1 MTIEQIAAGVFLG
14 NVLSASVILTL
25 IRHWKSQD
33 HEWSYWAYFAIIGP
47 SLFAIAVL
55 IAR

>member
-1 MTIEQIAAGVFLG
+1 MTIEQIAAGVLLG
-14 NVLSASVILTL
+14 NVLSAAVILTL

-47 SLFAIAVL
+47 ALFLVL
-55 IAR
+55 AFIAR